1 MKGLFK
7 TVVEN
12 SKPEETTGEL
22 ESVFQLQNAFQMHVN
37 EPPLLY
43 CAGCAGGQLLS
54 ECRGLD

>member
-43 CAGCAGGQLLS
+43 CAGGQLLS
-54 ECRGLD
+54 ECRELD